1 MITQLQGHNSMSI
14 IHCTSLGLLNTCS
27 LSFCPLPLLSTSS
40 KLDATMVEELDS
52 TLNEG
57 KEIAALYQEISKTLS
72 TSHLQFE
79 SVSGQW
85 LTTV

>member
-1 MITQLQGHNSMSI
+1 MSI
-14 IHCTSLGLLNTCS
+14 IHCTSLGLLLSNTCS

-40 KLDATMVEELDS
+40 QLDATMVEELDS